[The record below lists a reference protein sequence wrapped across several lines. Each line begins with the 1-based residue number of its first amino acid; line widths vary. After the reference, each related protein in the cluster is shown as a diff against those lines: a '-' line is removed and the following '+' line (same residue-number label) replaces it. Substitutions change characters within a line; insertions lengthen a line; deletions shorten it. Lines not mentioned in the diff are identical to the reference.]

1 MPRLKELPPPAER
14 IVNVAEE
21 RFLTHG
27 IWESSVDQI
36 VREAKVGKNSY
47 YALFPSK
54 DVLFEAV
61 VKQALD
67 RMRSS
72 LSRLKIKSG
81 DTEHVLCDYAYNYLS
96 IVIGREGSG
105 LYRAT
110 IAAGREL
117 AALSSELQHDWIAV
131 SDLLTSYFSDLIER
145 GLIVPTN
152 PELLAFRF
160 VSCVV
165 DGSRYLSGYARP
177 GEAEARKIARVAT
190 RLFLDGYRRVPA
202 AAIRDVLAP
211 SLDFETSRLAE
222 VRAAIRMPHE
232 RMRTLL
238 DTATHE
244 FLEKGFQGANLDR
257 IVQRAGTSKA
267 TLFRHFETK
276 ASLFQYVVMREA
288 EGVWGAQIDSLIGL
302 TIEETVGSLVAGV
315 LDRHLEPRSLALH
328 RLMIA
333 ESGRFP
339 RLMAEVSGLMRNGP
353 AAQLRRCLMAF
364 GWPIAGGFVCRVF
377 FSLATDGVRWIA
389 GDERPDRASKDD
401 VIEISTKLVLT
412 GVRVA

>member
-1 MPRLKELPPPAER
+1 MPKLKALPSPTER

-27 IWESSVDQI
+27 IWEVSVDQI
-36 VREAKVGKNSY
+36 AREAKVGKNSFY
-47 YALFPSK
+47 RLFPTK
-54 DVLFEAV
+54 DALFEAV

-67 RMRSS
+67 RMRAS
-72 LSRLKIKSG
+72 LSSLKIKNG
-81 DTEHVLCDYAYNYLS
+81 GMENVLQDYAYNYLS

-110 IAAGREL
+110 ITAGREL
-117 AALSSELQHDWIAV
+117 ATLSSDLQHAWIAV
-131 SDLLTSYFSDLIER
+131 SDLLTSYLADLIER
-145 GLIVPTN
+145 GSIVSTN

-177 GEAEARKIARVAT
+177 GEAEARKIARLAT
-190 RLFLDGYRRVPA
+190 RLFLDGYRRVPTV
-202 AAIRDVLAP
+202 AIRDVLAP
-211 SLDFETSRLAE
+211 CLELETSRPAE

-232 RMRTLL
+232 RMRALL
-238 DTATHE
+238 DAATHE
-244 FLEKGFQGANLDR
+244 FLEKGFHGANMDR
-257 IVQRAGTSKA
+257 VVQKAGASKA

-276 ASLFQYVVMREA
+276 IILFQYVVIREA
-288 EGVWGAQIDSLIGL
+288 EAVWGAQIHSVIGL
-302 TIEETVGSLVAGV
+302 TIEETVRSLVAGV

-339 RLMAEVSGLMRNGP
+339 GLMAEVSGLMRNGP

-364 GWPIAGGFVCRVF
+364 GWPIAGSFACRTF
-377 FSLATDGVRWIA
+377 FTLATDGVRWIA
-389 GDERPDRASKDD
+389 GDEHPGRADKDD
-401 VIEISTKLVLT
+401 TIEIATKFILN
-412 GVRVA
+412 GVRVI